1 LDLIM
6 AFIKLSNVEV
16 SFNTDFSK
24 SLRRRFFNKSE
35 IKKVVALNNINL
47 EINENEKVGIIGGN
61 GSGKTTLL
69 KTIAKIYEPING
81 SVKVEGKISS
91 LMDITM
97 GLDEEAN
104 GHENIYL
111 TAWQNIM
118 PTQFVNKN
126 IKKIIEFSE
135 LKNSLYR
142 NVKTYSSGM
151 KMRLASSIFINL
163 KPEIF
168 ISDEFFSV
176 GDSNFKKKFE
186 KKMKEIIKKSG
197 IFILASHN
205 MNEINKYC
213 NRKITLSKGKIIK
226 DERI

>member
-1 LDLIM
+1 M
-6 AFIKLSNVEV
+6 SFIKLSNVEV
-16 SFNTDFSK
+16 SFNADFNK
-24 SLRRRFFNKSE
+24 SIRRRFFNKSE
-35 IKKVVALNNINL
+35 IKKIVALNNINL

-81 SVKVEGKISS
+81 SVQVEGKISS
-91 LMDITM
+91 LIDITM

-104 GHENIYL
+104 GYENIYL
-111 TAWQNIM
+111 TAWQNII
-118 PTQFVNKN
+118 PTKYIKKN
-126 IKKIIEFSE
+126 IKKIIEFTE

-168 ISDEFFSV
+168 ICDEFFSV
-176 GDSNFKKKFE
+176 GDANFKKKFE
-186 KKMKEIIKKSG
+186 RKMKDIIKKSG
-197 IFILASHN
+197 IFIFASHN
-205 MNEINKYC
+205 IKEIHKYC
-213 NRKITLSKGKIIK
+213 NRKITLSKGKIIN

>member
-1 LDLIM
+1 M
-6 AFIKLSNVEV
+6 AFIKLTNVEV
-16 SFNTDFSK
+16 SFNADFSK
-24 SLRRRFFNKSE
+24 SIRRRLFNKSE
-35 IKKVVALNNINL
+35 IKKIVALNNINL

-81 SVKVEGKISS
+81 SVHVEGKISS
-91 LMDITM
+91 LIDITM

-104 GHENIYL
+104 GYENIYL
-111 TAWQNIM
+111 TAWQNII
-118 PTQFVNKN
+118 PTKYINKN
-126 IKKIIEFSE
+126 IKKIIEFTE

-168 ISDEFFSV
+168 ICDEFFSV
-176 GDSNFKKKFE
+176 GDANYKKKF
-186 KKMKEIIKKSG
+186 
-197 IFILASHN
+197 
-205 MNEINKYC
+205 
-213 NRKITLSKGKIIK
+213 
-226 DERI
+226 